1 MATTDVATPGRPT
14 TVVDPAPT
22 VDERRAREPGRGRQ
36 ADDPRQFTRQAWLD
50 IGRRVV
56 AESRDDNVPL
66 LAAGVAFYAL
76 VSLVPA
82 LVAVIATYGLVA
94 DPAEVAGHLASLSRA
109 LPSQAGDLLV
119 EQVERIAASSSG
131 ALGVG
136 AVVALATAL
145 WSASSGMRWMM
156 SALSLTYDQRET
168 RTFLRLRGRAL
179 LLTAAA
185 TVALVVS
192 VGLIAAL
199 PAVCGLFGI
208 RETGVLVAGVLRW
221 PLLAALVL
229 VGFSGLYRFGPDRA
243 PARWRW
249 VTPGSLVAAVIW
261 LAASAG
267 FATYAALAGSFDETY
282 GPLGGVVVLL
292 LWLHLS
298 ALAVLVGAEVNAEM
312 EHQTAR
318 DTTTGPDRPLGD
330 RGAVVADTVGASRA
344 GTRTP
349 GDGVD
354 RSSDRE

>member
-1 MATTDVATPGRPT
+1 MIITHERS
-14 TVVDPAPT
+14 

-36 ADDPRQFTRQAWLD
+36 ADHPRQFPRRAWID
-50 IGRRVV
+50 VGRRVV
-56 AESRDDNVPL
+56 TESRDDNVPL

-76 VSLVPA
+76 ISLVPA
-82 LVAVIATYGLVA
+82 MAAVIATYGLVA
-94 DPAEVAGHLASLSRA
+94 DPAEVADQMASLSEA
-109 LPSQAGDLLV
+109 LPAQAGDLLV

-131 ALGVG
+131 ALGAG
-136 AVVALATAL
+136 AALALATAL
-145 WSASSGMRWMM
+145 WTASSGMRWMM

-179 LLTAAA
+179 LLTIAA
-185 TVALVVS
+185 TAALVVS

-199 PAVCGLFGI
+199 PAVCGLLGI

-229 VGFSGLYRFGPDRA
+229 VGFSALYRFGPDRA

-249 VTPGSLVAAVIW
+249 VTPGSLVATVIW

-267 FATYAALAGSFDETY
+267 FALYAAVAGSFDETY

-298 ALAVLVGAEVNAEM
+298 SLAVLVGAEGNAEM

-318 DTTTGPDRPLGD
+318 DTTTGPDRPLGA
-330 RGAVVADTVGASRA
+330 RGAVVADTVGASSQER
-344 GTRTP
+344 RTP
-349 GDGVD
+349 PDGVD
-354 RSSDRE
+354 SSPDRE

>member
-1 MATTDVATPGRPT
+1 MLFRSWIDV
-14 TVVDPAPT
+14 
-22 VDERRAREPGRGRQ
+22 
-36 ADDPRQFTRQAWLD
+36 
-50 IGRRVV
+50 GRRVV
-56 AESRDDNVPL
+56 TESRDDNVPL

-76 VSLVPA
+76 ISLVPA
-82 LVAVIATYGLVA
+82 MAAVIATYGLVA
-94 DPAEVAGHLASLSRA
+94 DPAEVADQMASLSEA
-109 LPSQAGDLLV
+109 LPAQAGDLLV

-131 ALGVG
+131 ALGAG
-136 AVVALATAL
+136 AALALATAL
-145 WSASSGMRWMM
+145 WTASSGMRWMM

-179 LLTAAA
+179 LLTIAA
-185 TVALVVS
+185 TAALVVS

-199 PAVCGLFGI
+199 PAVCGLLGI

-229 VGFSGLYRFGPDRA
+229 VGFSALYRFGPDRA

-249 VTPGSLVAAVIW
+249 VTPGSLVATVIW

-267 FATYAALAGSFDETY
+267 FALYAAVAGSFDETY

-298 ALAVLVGAEVNAEM
+298 SLAVLVGAEVNAEM

-318 DTTTGPDRPLGD
+318 DTTTGPDRPLGA
-330 RGAVVADTVGASRA
+330 RGAVVADTVGASSQER
-344 GTRTP
+344 RTP
-349 GDGVD
+349 PDGVD
-354 RSSDRE
+354 SSPDRE

>member
-1 MATTDVATPGRPT
+1 V
-14 TVVDPAPT
+14 
-22 VDERRAREPGRGRQ
+22 
-36 ADDPRQFTRQAWLD
+36 
-50 IGRRVV
+50 GRRVV
-56 AESRDDNVPL
+56 TESRDDNVPL

-76 VSLVPA
+76 ISLVPA
-82 LVAVIATYGLVA
+82 MAAVIATYGLVA
-94 DPAEVAGHLASLSRA
+94 DPAEVADQMGSLSEA
-109 LPSQAGDLLV
+109 LPAQAGDLLV

-131 ALGVG
+131 ALGAG
-136 AVVALATAL
+136 AALALATAL
-145 WSASSGMRWMM
+145 WTASSGMRWMM

-179 LLTAAA
+179 LLTIAA
-185 TVALVVS
+185 TAALVVS

-199 PAVCGLFGI
+199 PAVCGLLGI

-229 VGFSGLYRFGPDRA
+229 VGFSALYRFGPDRA

-249 VTPGSLVAAVIW
+249 VTPGSLVATVIW

-267 FATYAALAGSFDETY
+267 FALYAAVAGSFDETY

-298 ALAVLVGAEVNAEM
+298 SLAVLVGAEVNAEM

-318 DTTTGPDRPLGD
+318 DTTTGPDRPLGA
-330 RGAVVADTVGASRA
+330 RGAVVADTVGASSQER
-344 GTRTP
+344 RTP
-349 GDGVD
+349 PDGVD
-354 RSSDRE
+354 SSPDRE